1 MDCFV
6 CVGINSKQ
14 CVLHVCCVVLCCVVL
29 CRVSGPQPSGRAS
42 VERWARAAQSSSQ
55 QRHQTSRQT
64 TALQEEAQGRV
75 WGGARGREGEGPKAK
90 ERKGQ
95 VGGCMH
101 CVVCCPQCASVAA
114 SSTHPGPAAPL
125 GSKQSNGDTHN
136 NDDVVVIEHRPR
148 GRHQGAAP
156 RGKPRTRHE
165 RGRGARGQGFGRPPR
180 EGRSRNGRSEML
192 AKPSVP
198 PEPATEELWDSDPA
212 PQVDGVSQ
220 GCVAN
225 QDEVRVPS
233 LGDDSWG
240 GVGVSEGQVS
250 YCCLVES

>member
-1 MDCFV
+1 MV
-6 CVGINSKQ
+6 YA
-14 CVLHVCCVVLCCVVL
+14 LCCVLSTVCVSSCVL
-29 CRVSGPQPSGRAS
+29 NPP
-42 VERWARAAQSSSQ
+42 W
-55 QRHQTSRQT
+55 
-64 TALQEEAQGRV
+64 
-75 WGGARGREGEGPKAK
+75 
-90 ERKGQ
+90 
-95 VGGCMH
+95 
-101 CVVCCPQCASVAA
+101 
-114 SSTHPGPAAPL
+114 PAAPL

-136 NDDVVVIEHRPR
+136 SDDVVVIEHRPR

-156 RGKPRTRHE
+156 RGKPRNRHE

-180 EGRSRNGRSEML
+180 EGRSRNGRSEMS

-220 GCVAN
+220 GGVAN

-240 GVGVSEGQVS
+240 RVGVSEGQVS